1 MENLFN
7 SLNLGYITNTSVV
20 KISLKKKYILIL
32 EKLLRLNCINGYSIE
47 ANFVFVKLRY
57 FQNKPLFFFSM
68 KSKNG
73 NKIYKKKTSFHS
85 NFCITNL
92 SLFFT
97 SKGLLT
103 KEEAVFKNVGGEFLV
118 DILFLDKK

>member
-1 MENLFN
+1 LEIKF
-7 SLNLGYITNTSVV
+7 I
-20 KISLKKKYILIL
+20 KKK
-32 EKLLRLNCINGYSIE
+32 
-47 ANFVFVKLRY
+47 
-57 FQNKPLFFFSM
+57 
-68 KSKNG
+68 KS
-73 NKIYKKKTSFHS
+73 YHS

-103 KEEAVFKNVGGEFLV
+103 EEEAIFKNVGGEFLV

>member
-47 ANFVFVKLRY
+47 NNFVFVKLRY

-73 NKIYKKKTSFHS
+73 NKIYKRKTSFHS
-85 NFCITNL
+85 NFCITIEN
-92 SLFFT
+92 SQPPN
-97 SKGLLT
+97 SKP
-103 KEEAVFKNVGGEFLV
+103 
-118 DILFLDKK
+118 